1 MRTFLLFLLV
11 LAHRLP
17 GSGSHIESAKTFSPA
32 AARLC
37 STQQRLMAIASS
49 KARVCA
55 GQVQLP
61 IQRTASLRTMQAQ
74 PLGSSVTQT

>member
-1 MRTFLLFLLV
+1 MEV

-17 GSGSHIESAKTFSPA
+17 GRGSHTESAKTFSSA

-37 STQQRLMAIASS
+37 STQQQLTAIASS

-61 IQRTASLRTMQAQ
+61 IQRPASLQTMQAQ
-74 PLGSSVTQT
+74 ALGSSVT